1 MYDKRMNLTRQVASE
16 VRQHFG
22 GQVFETVI
30 PRNVRL
36 SESPSFGKP
45 VLLYDID
52 SAGSRGYLQL
62 AQELLQR
69 RGMHPGARQARRARQ
84 RPGASARGTS
94 GGKGEDRR

>member
-1 MYDKRMNLTRQVASE
+1 MYDKRMNLTRQVAAE
-16 VRQHFG
+16 VQQHFD

-36 SESPSFGKP
+36 GESPSFGKP

-62 AQELLQR
+62 AQEVL
-69 RGMHPGARQARRARQ
+69 GKESSTKRARE
-84 RPGASARGTS
+84 RSGSRGRNARKRKRS
-94 GGKGEDRR
+94 R